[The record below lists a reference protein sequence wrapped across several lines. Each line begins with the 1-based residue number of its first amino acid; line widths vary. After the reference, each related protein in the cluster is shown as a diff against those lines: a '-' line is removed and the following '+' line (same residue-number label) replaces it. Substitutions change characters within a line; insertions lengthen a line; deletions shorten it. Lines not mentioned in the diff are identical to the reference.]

1 MLGIVFFFQIE
12 YLEPLCRKFLSLLTR
27 MFSQQTNPK
36 RTEFRSGIATFALNF
51 RMLNRNSENIEK
63 HGSVHLIARSDDQT
77 DQEQ

>member
-1 MLGIVFFFQIE
+1 M
-12 YLEPLCRKFLSLLTR
+12 
-27 MFSQQTNPK
+27 MFTQQTNPK